1 MSEPSDLEVRNYTI
15 AMQRVDAILGKPIR
29 IDTTPEEYEA
39 QRDELAEL
47 LEARWRVFA

>member
-1 MSEPSDLEVRNYTI
+1 MTEPTELQVRNYTI
-15 AMQRVDAILGKPIR
+15 AMQRVDAILGQPIR
-29 IDTTPEEYEA
+29 LTTTPEEYAA